1 MSTNKQLEVLAKFGI
16 DILPKDIYEVQE
28 YTLCDGWINTW
39 TTYDDDGNEVP
50 SQFTSEQG
58 AKEELE
64 DFFYQCREA
73 VEDGNMEDVP
83 DREDFRVVKVEA

>member
-1 MSTNKQLEVLAKFGI
+1 MSTNKQLEVLAKLGV
-16 DILPKDIYEVQE
+16 DILTEDEYEVQE

-50 SQFTSEQG
+50 STFRSKQDAED
-58 AKEELE
+58 ELY

-73 VEDGNMEDVP
+73 VEDGNMSDEP
-83 DREDFRVVKVEA
+83 DHEEFRIVKIA